1 MNAQINKTP
10 SLGKFLKVLGQRAS
24 VGWQELDPYLEV
36 GPERFDIDGLR
47 IAKVLDRHDVAV
59 LPVPSTDERESEGY
73 DKPYRAYGHL
83 RGDGVKAYESELSVL
98 PRLNRV
104 GEFRMARR
112 HDFLRLRAMTAL
124 VAAGFEAPQAKRLLT
139 KGELAGIEWPDSC
152 TKSPRLQR
160 ELENKIGDY
169 NEARNAF
176 IEGTLYIVMG
186 AVSKYSNL
194 GIDTSDMIQE
204 GNISLFQAIDG
215 FDWRRSVRFKTYAEY
230 WVNQAFL
237 KMLYNNVRTVRIPI
251 WVQKMVKK
259 IKDLQIEAVK
269 KTGKELTHE
278 EIAARLEI
286 PAKKVKDLL
295 QTQRYAVSLDAEVGG
310 DADGAKVVDLL
321 EDERLQAVPDQ
332 IADVRLSDRL
342 NEVMQVLPD
351 RERMILNLRFGL
363 DGKAPKTLMEIGQ
376 MLKVSAERVRQLQ
389 ESALRRLKLPGAKQR
404 LVGFAS

>member
-1 MNAQINKTP
+1 MMANNNKTP
-10 SLGKFLKVLGQRAS
+10 TLGKFLKALAHEKR

-36 GPERFDIDGLR
+36 GPERFESDGLR
-47 IAKVLDRHDVAV
+47 IAKALDRHGVTVVPVAA
-59 LPVPSTDERESEGY
+59 TDAREAEGY

-83 RGDGVKAYESELSVL
+83 RGDGVKAYENELSVL

-124 VAAGFEAPQAKRLLT
+124 VAAGFESAEAKAILT
-139 KGELAGIEWPDSC
+139 KGELSGIEWPAAC
-152 TKSPRLQR
+152 VRKPGLQR
-160 ELENKIGDY
+160 EIEIKIGDY
-169 NEARNAF
+169 NELRNAF

-259 IKDLQIEAVK
+259 IKDLQIESVK
-269 KTGKELTHE
+269 QTGKELSHE
-278 EIAARLEI
+278 EIARELETT
-286 PAKKVKDLL
+286 PKKVKELL

-310 DADGAKVVDLL
+310 DPDGAKVVDLL

-332 IADVRLSDRL
+332 ITDVKLSDRL

-363 DGKAPKTLMEIGQ
+363 DGKAPKTLMEIGE

-389 ESALRRLKLPGAKQR
+389 ESALRRLKLPGSKQR

>member
-1 MNAQINKTP
+1 MSAKIP
-10 SLGKFLKVLGQRAS
+10 SLSKFLKMLPDRRAVS
-24 VGWQELDPYLEV
+24 WEELDPYLEV
-36 GPERFDIDGLR
+36 RPERFERDGMRLIR
-47 IAKVLDRHDVAV
+47 ALDRHAV
-59 LPVPSTDERESEGY
+59 VVVPVPATEEREALGY

-83 RGDGVKAYESELSVL
+83 RGDGVKAYESELSAL

-112 HDFLRLRAMTAL
+112 HDFLRLRAMQAL
-124 VAAGFEAPQAKRLLT
+124 VSAGFTAERAKGLLT
-139 KGELAGIEWPDSC
+139 KGELVDIEWPSACSKKPGLKAGIES
-152 TKSPRLQR
+152 KV
-160 ELENKIGDY
+160 GDY
-169 NEARNAF
+169 NELRNVF

-204 GNISLFQAIDG
+204 GNISLFQAIEG

-251 WVQKMVKK
+251 WVQKVVKK
-259 IKDLQIEAVK
+259 INDMQIESVK
-269 KTGKELTHE
+269 QSGRELSHE
-278 EIAARLEI
+278 EIGQRLEI
-286 PAKKVKDLL
+286 PAKKVKELL
-295 QTQRYAVSLDAEVGG
+295 QTQRYAISLDAEVGG
-310 DADGAKVVDLL
+310 DSDGAKVVDMI
-321 EDERLQAVPDQ
+321 EDERVAAVPDQ
-332 IADVRLSDRL
+332 IVDVKLSDRL
-342 NEVMQVLPD
+342 HEVMQVLPE

-363 DGKAPKTLMEIGQ
+363 DGKTPKTVMEIGE

-389 ESALRRLKLPGAKQR
+389 EAALRRLKLPGAQKR